1 MNDVN
6 PSFFRASVFFLCV
19 PSFFCVFRLFLVYS
33 SSSCVFRPQKF
44 SMFKASSPPR
54 KPRPTCCPGR

>member
-19 PSFFCVFRLFLVYS
+19 PSAEVLDVQGFFS
-33 SSSCVFRPQKF
+33 
-44 SMFKASSPPR
+44 A
-54 KPRPTCCPGR
+54 T